1 MYEYYYG
8 DAEWKVVAP
17 ELIKKISYACIH
29 DLITPSEFKDILMDP
44 EYDFLLSKEFDI
56 SEEYPETRAF
66 YLFVHMLDAFEGAGK
81 SITFSMAKELCEV
94 YEKFC
99 SNYGKDCV

>member
-17 ELIKKISYACIH
+17 ELIKKIAYAAVH
-29 DLITPSEFKDILMDP
+29 DLITPSEFRDILTDP
-44 EYDFLLSKEFDI
+44 EYDFILSKEIDI
-56 SEEYPETRAF
+56 IVDNPETRVF
-66 YLFVHMLDAFEGAGK
+66 YLFIHLLDAFEGAGK

-99 SNYGKDCV
+99 AQYGKEL